1 MIEVKTSCGRISL
14 KVSGSVDV
22 IAADV
27 TLLLHTIYENLRN
40 DEERAFFRKCLEQDV
55 GEDGLAWVSQEELDE
70 RFRQTVHAELD
81 KALSM
86 IFGPDTAERREE
98 FRRKMEQAVKD
109 YANSK
114 GAPDISFDN
123 QTVREDESRS

>member
-1 MIEVKTSCGRISL
+1 MIEVKTNCGRISL
-14 KVSGSVDV
+14 KLRDSVDV
-22 IAADV
+22 IAAEV

-55 GEDGLAWVSQEELDE
+55 GEDGLAWVNQEELDE
-70 RFRQTVHAELD
+70 RFRKSVHAELD

-98 FRRKMEQAVKD
+98 FRRKMEQIVKD
-109 YANSK
+109 SADAK
-114 GAPDISFDN
+114 GFPGVFFDDR
-123 QTVREDESRS
+123 TVREDESRS